1 MQNDLLAKRL
11 KELRKAHGYTQ
22 DYVAE
27 FLGLVRQ
34 TYSHYE
40 TGKRSPSPEIL
51 FKLAG
56 LYSISVDDLMQLT
69 ITLDRNIYYDAPA
82 PTQSSKDLEE
92 FLNFLNNPKNEKK
105 YKLFS
110 NLEKELLFY
119 FEQLSESDKLE
130 IIEIEKIKTRKK
142 K

>member
-1 MQNDLLAKRL
+1 
-11 KELRKAHGYTQ
+11 
-22 DYVAE
+22 
-27 FLGLVRQ
+27 
-34 TYSHYE
+34 
-40 TGKRSPSPEIL
+40 
-51 FKLAG
+51 
-56 LYSISVDDLMQLT
+56 MQLT

>member
-1 MQNDLLAKRL
+1 MQNNLLAKRL

-40 TGKRSPSPEIL
+40 TGKRSPSPEII

>member
-1 MQNDLLAKRL
+1 MQNNLLAKRL

>member
-1 MQNDLLAKRL
+1 MQNNLLAKRL

-51 FKLAG
+51 FKLSEV
-56 LYSISVDDLMQLT
+56 LWRIM
-69 ITLDRNIYYDAPA
+69 IT
-82 PTQSSKDLEE
+82 T
-92 FLNFLNNPKNEKK
+92 
-105 YKLFS
+105 
-110 NLEKELLFY
+110 NLGNDCCYRMPGNRFILC
-119 FEQLSESDKLE
+119 Q
-130 IIEIEKIKTRKK
+130 RA
-142 K
+142 